1 MKSQAA
7 LKIIVMFTLLISDI
21 DVFFLGVSMYE
32 YMQYDYTIG
41 IIAVGGMAVVYLGG
55 VYFGAMQRY
64 KLDAHIIQCCEQG
77 ACVPVASRL
86 FMRGR
91 AVATLSRGDTISI
104 PLASTQASTT
114 TSSNLASGVSS
125 T

>member
-1 MKSQAA
+1 
-7 LKIIVMFTLLISDI
+7 
-21 DVFFLGVSMYE
+21 MYE

-77 ACVPVASRL
+77 ACVCPAASRL
-86 FMRGR
+86 FKGVVPLCHG
-91 AVATLSRGDTISI
+91 VASDTISI
-104 PLASTQASTT
+104 ALASTQASTT
-114 TSSNLASGVSS
+114 TSSNLASGARSN
-125 T
+125 